1 MLAHERVCW
10 SAGIYRLAGVDEA
23 GRGPWA
29 GPVLAAAVMI
39 EPAFAAAEVEG
50 LLRGLTD
57 SKKLTPSRREFFFG
71 ILQRRPEIAIGVGC
85 AAVAEI
91 DALNILR
98 ATHLAMARA
107 LAALQPPADF
117 ALVDG
122 LPVGGLPC
130 PSRAIVRG
138 DSLSLSIAAAS
149 IVAKVTRDRLMLDLD
164 REFPAYGF
172 AAHKGYGTA
181 VHQQALHTW
190 GPTPHHR
197 RSFRPI
203 RELLAVANRPEL
215 GRVGP

>member
-1 MLAHERVCW
+1 MLEHERACW
-10 SAGIYRLAGVDEA
+10 HTGIRRLAGVDEA

-29 GPVLAAAVMI
+29 GPVTAGAVVI
-39 EPAFAAAEVEG
+39 EPAFAEAEAAG
-50 LLRGLTD
+50 FFRGLTD
-57 SKKLTPSRREFFFG
+57 SKKLTPARREFFFAR
-71 ILQRRPEIAIGVGC
+71 LLHCPQVSWAVGQ

-91 DALNILR
+91 DTLNILR

-107 LAALQPPADF
+107 LAALQPPPEF

-122 LPVGGLPC
+122 LPVRGLPC

-149 IVAKVTRDRLMLDLD
+149 IIAKVTRDRQMLELD
-164 REFPAYGF
+164 RQFPGYGF

-181 VHQQALHTW
+181 LHQRQLREL

-197 RSFRPI
+197 RSFRPV
-203 RELLAVANRPEL
+203 RELLGVEFPCWNQ
-215 GRVGP
+215 